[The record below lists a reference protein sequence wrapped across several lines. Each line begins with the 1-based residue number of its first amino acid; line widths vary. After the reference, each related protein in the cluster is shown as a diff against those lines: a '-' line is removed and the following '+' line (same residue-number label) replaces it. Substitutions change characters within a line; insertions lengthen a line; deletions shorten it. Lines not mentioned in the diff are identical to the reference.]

1 MSGNIERQPG
11 SDPVILSGS
20 WTTPYLA
27 DIESKFISLADTE
40 AGAELQ
46 LDASAITAMD
56 TGGAWLLHRL
66 LTRLAEQGVTAHPVG
81 LRREYSELLSLV
93 KARLKKPE
101 TKEESCRK
109 PGLLEWLGR
118 RTWAYLDEGAA
129 LLAFLGETCIALLRT
144 LKRPSRIRWSALFSN
159 LQHAGA
165 EAIPIISLLSFLLGI
180 VIAYQGG
187 IQLQIY
193 GANIFI
199 VEIVS
204 LTMIR
209 ELAPMM
215 TAIIVAGRTGSAYTA
230 EIGMMQ
236 VTEEVD
242 ALRTLGISPM
252 DMLVLPKLFGL
263 IVVLPLLTVVADAMG
278 IFGGM
283 VMATRLLDISF
294 QDFLDRI
301 PQVVPVQGFLVGLS
315 KAPVFA
321 MIVAIVGCF
330 QGFQVSGSAES
341 VGRQTTV
348 SVVHA
353 IFLVIVA
360 DAAFSILFS
369 WMGI

>member
-1 MSGNIERQPG
+1 MSGKVALSSGR
-11 SDPVILSGS
+11 VVLSGE

-27 DIESKFISLADTE
+27 EIESKLVSLAHIETRT
-40 AGAELQ
+40 ALQ

-66 LTRLAEQGVTAHPVG
+66 LTRLAEQGITPHLAG
-81 LRREYSELLSLV
+81 LRREYSELLNLV
-93 KARLKKPE
+93 EARLRPGSEGE
-101 TKEESCRK
+101 TLRK

-118 RTWAYLDEGAA
+118 RTWTYLYEGIT
-129 LLAFLGETCIALLRT
+129 LLAFLGETFVALLRT
-144 LKRPSRIRWSALFSN
+144 LKRPSQIRWNALFSN

-187 IQLQIY
+187 IQLQSY

-199 VEIVS
+199 VELVS
-204 LTMIR
+204 LTMVR

-215 TAIIVAGRTGSAYTA
+215 TAIIIAGRTGSAYTA
-230 EIGMMQ
+230 EIGMMKM
-236 VTEEVD
+236 TEEVD
-242 ALRTLGISPM
+242 ALRTLGVSPIQ
-252 DMLVLPKLFGL
+252 MLVLPKVFGL
-263 IVVLPLLTVVADAMG
+263 MVVLPLLTVVADVMG
-278 IFGGM
+278 ILGGM
-283 VMATRLLDISF
+283 VMAVSLLDVSF
-294 QDFLDRI
+294 HDFLDRI
-301 PQVVPVQGFLVGLS
+301 PQVVSVQGFLVGVG

-321 MIVAIVGCF
+321 TIVAIVGCF
-330 QGFQVSGSAES
+330 QGFQVEGGAES

-348 SVVHA
+348 SVVQST
-353 IFLVIVA
+353 FLVIVT